1 MTRGAMSDRIPGRSR
16 QTRHHRPAAA
26 LLTAGL
32 LLAPPAA
39 EAARRCADPQE
50 QSVFEVAALKSEL
63 MVVGIACKVEDRYN
77 AFVER
82 FRPQLIEND
91 RALGQYFNRARGRA
105 GQRASDAYIT
115 NLAQGRSNAGQQL
128 GSDFCPRNTGLFA
141 EVMALPRDGDLAAY
155 AAGKDLVPTTLGAC
169 EEPPAAAAPA
179 RRAASSSSSRARA
192 R

>member
-1 MTRGAMSDRIPGRSR
+1 MSDRVLGRSR
-16 QTRHHRPAAA
+16 QGRRRPTAA
-26 LLTAGL
+26 LLAAAAL

-39 EAARRCADPQE
+39 EAARRCPDPQE
-50 QSVFEVAALKSEL
+50 QAMFEVAALKSEL
-63 MVVGIACKVEDRYN
+63 MVVGIACRAEDRYN

-82 FRPQLIEND
+82 YRPQLIEND
-91 RALGQYFNRARGRA
+91 RALGQYFNRTRGRA

-128 GSDFCPRNTGLFA
+128 GSDFCPRNTGLFN
-141 EVMALPRDGDLAAY
+141 EVMALPSNSDLAAY

-169 EEPPAAAAPA
+169 EAAPEPAAATAA
-179 RRAASSSSSRARA
+179 RRGASPSRARA